1 MKYIL
6 VGMIRV
12 YQMIPLSSHS
22 KCRFNP
28 TCSNYGIEAIS
39 RFGAFKGSILT
50 IKRICRCNPF
60 SKKKGYDPVPKELE

>member
-12 YQMIPLSSHS
+12 YQMLPFCSHN
-22 KCRFNP
+22 KCRFIP

-39 RFGAFKGSILT
+39 RYGAFKGSILT
-50 IKRICRCNPF
+50 VKRIIRCNPF
-60 SKKKGYDPVPKELE
+60 SNKSGYDPVIEELK

>member
-12 YQMIPLSSHS
+12 YQMLPFSSHN
-22 KCRFNP
+22 KCRFIP

-39 RFGAFKGSILT
+39 RYGAFKGSVLT
-50 IKRICRCNPF
+50 IKRIIRCNPF
-60 SKKKGYDPVPKELE
+60 SNKSGYDPVVKELK